1 MAWQETPYT
10 IPLIVAVVVS
20 AISGLYIWWRHQA
33 EAARTLALILLAG
46 AGWILAYSLE
56 LVSID
61 FSLKILWSKMQ
72 YLPVLIAAVSWLI
85 FTLQYTGREK
95 WVTRRNLVLL
105 SIIPVITMLLVFTND
120 YHELMWTN
128 AELRT
133 EDSLLLLETVPGPWF
148 WIHSSFTYSL
158 VLVSAALLIQV
169 LVHAQ
174 RLYRWQIMSL
184 LLASFSPVF
193 LSVLELCG
201 LYPYPYILTIGL
213 LVPTASVAVALNIF
227 RFRPEDIVPV
237 ARGTVIES
245 MSDGVMVLDSQN
257 RFVDANPLI
266 QQLTGYPLPFLIGQC
281 IDDVWPAWTD
291 QMQSRQSGE
300 EITIGEEDGQHTYD
314 VRTSPLTDWHGSII
328 SKVVVLR
335 DITDRK
341 RAEQLLHES
350 EEKFRTIFENA
361 NDEIVYVDKHGTI
374 VDTNEKAEEIFGY
387 KREELVGKKF
397 VELGFL
403 GMENISNFVKLFMD
417 AMKGGNPMPLALLEI
432 KHKNGSTLYAEVS
445 NRIIKRDGEVEGILS
460 IVRDITERKKAEEE
474 IKAAL
479 KEKEIL
485 LREIHHRVKNN
496 LQIIS
501 SLLSLQSQYI
511 KDDRHVEILK
521 DSQNRV
527 KSMAL
532 IHEKLYLSENLA
544 NIDFKEYIES
554 LVRELV
560 RSYKVDPGRITVNV
574 DAENISLGVDT
585 AIPCGLIINELVTNA
600 LKHAFPDGKGVITVA
615 LHTNNGAIELRVSD
629 NGVGMPEDI
638 DFRTTETLGLRLVS
652 ILAEDQLDG
661 DITLTRDTGTE
672 FCITFKE

>member
-10 IPLIVAVVVS
+10 IPLVVAAVVS
-20 AISGLYIWWRHQA
+20 AISGFYIWWRHQA
-33 EAARTLALILLAG
+33 EAAKTLALILLAG

-56 LVSID
+56 LMSVD
-61 FSLKILWSKMQ
+61 LSLKILWSEVQ
-72 YLPVLIAAVSWLI
+72 YLPVLIVSVSWLI

-105 SIIPVITMLLVFTND
+105 SIVPVIIMLLVFTND
-120 YHELMWTN
+120 YHGLMWTS

-148 WIHSSFTYSL
+148 WIYSSFTYSS
-158 VLVSAALLIQV
+158 VLISSILLIQV

-174 RLYRWQIMSL
+174 RLYRWQIISL

-213 LVPTASVAVALNIF
+213 LIPTASLAVALNIF
-227 RFRPEDIVPV
+227 RFRPDDIVPV

-245 MSDGVMVLDSQN
+245 MSDGVMVLDSKN

-266 QQLTGYPLPFLIGQC
+266 QQLIGYPLNDLVGQC
-281 IDDVWPAWTD
+281 IDKVWPEWVD
-291 QMQSRQSGE
+291 QMQSGQKSGQ
-300 EITIGEEDGQHTYD
+300 EITIEQEDGQHTYD
-314 VRTSPLTDWHGSII
+314 VRISPLTDWHGSII

-341 RAEQLLHES
+341 RAEQLLYES

-374 VDTNEKAEEIFGY
+374 IDTNEKVEEIFGY
-387 KREELVGKKF
+387 RREELVGKKF
-397 VELGFL
+397 VEFGFL
-403 GMENISNFVKLFMD
+403 GVENISNFVKLFMD
-417 AMKGGNPMPLALLEI
+417 AMKGGNPAPLILLEI
-432 KHKNGSTLYAEVS
+432 KHKNGSTIYAEVS
-445 NRIIKRDGEVEGILS
+445 NRLIKRDGKIEGILS

-479 KEKEIL
+479 REKEIL

-501 SLLSLQSQYI
+501 SLLSL
-511 KDDRHVEILK
+511 
-521 DSQNRV
+521 
-527 KSMAL
+527 
-532 IHEKLYLSENLA
+532 
-544 NIDFKEYIES
+544 
-554 LVRELV
+554 
-560 RSYKVDPGRITVNV
+560 
-574 DAENISLGVDT
+574 
-585 AIPCGLIINELVTNA
+585 
-600 LKHAFPDGKGVITVA
+600 
-615 LHTNNGAIELRVSD
+615 
-629 NGVGMPEDI
+629 
-638 DFRTTETLGLRLVS
+638 
-652 ILAEDQLDG
+652 
-661 DITLTRDTGTE
+661 
-672 FCITFKE
+672 